1 MAKAL
6 SLRKDRTK
14 GTPRMRKLSTGN
26 VGFAIVFAKFW
37 RLSSA
42 EESYPEMAFQLISD
56 TFVPNELMRRCL
68 VRRQSES
75 LTAEVYALPAPVV
88 MCRIKRTDTVGE
100 P

>member
-1 MAKAL
+1 M
-6 SLRKDRTK
+6 TN
-14 GTPRMRKLSTGN
+14 PEH
-26 VGFAIVFAKFW
+26 GFAIVFAKFW

-42 EESYPEMAFQLISD
+42 EKPYPEMAFQLISD

-88 MCRIKRTDTVGE
+88 MCRIKRGFPRHLPNSFWQKV
-100 P
+100 